1 MGFTRLPRRL
11 RWAAPA
17 AALVAAGGVIAAV
30 QIPAAQASPT
40 LPARTAEQLLT
51 DVASAKAPVLSGTV
65 VETAALGLPDLSGNS
80 ASLTSLLAGTHTL
93 HVWYASQN
101 DFRVALPGRM
111 SETDLYRQGSTEYL
125 WQSALNTVTKITGL
139 PARPT
144 GVSLPE
150 LPAFTPEQA
159 ASAVLAEVGP
169 TTVVSTQSNV
179 YIAGQA
185 AYQLVLAPKAT
196 GSTVSDISI
205 AIDARNSTPLRVQV
219 FGQDAT
225 SPAIS
230 VAFSSVTFATP
241 ARGTVSYE
249 RVPGAKVSVINLAGQ
264 AYNGPMSAGKL
275 PEAKLAQGKLAP
287 GKLSEARLKA
297 MLPAGSP
304 LAQVHTFGSG
314 WTTVIELPASVLSQ
328 ADSASQGSEASEG
341 AAALQALLDTAAPVH
356 GTWGTGQLVT
366 SGLLNVL
373 ITSDTIYAGAVEPS
387 VLYAAAA
394 ASS

>member
-1 MGFTRLPRRL
+1 MGFTKLPRRL

-17 AALVAAGGVIAAV
+17 AALVAVGGVIAAV
-30 QIPAAQASPT
+30 QIPTAQAAPT

-80 ASLTSLLAGTHTL
+80 ASITSLLAGTHTL
-93 HVWYASQN
+93 HVWYAGQN
-101 DFRVALPGRM
+101 DFRVSMPGRM
-111 SETDLYRQGSTEYL
+111 SEVDLYRQGSTEYL

-139 PARPT
+139 PAKPA
-144 GVSLPE
+144 GVALPE
-150 LPAFTPEQA
+150 LPAFTPQQA
-159 ASAVLAEVGP
+159 ASQVLAAVGP
-169 TTVVSTQSNV
+169 TTVVSTESNV
-179 YIAGQA
+179 YVAGQA
-185 AYQLVLAPKAT
+185 AYQLVLAPKAS

-205 AIDARNSTPLRVQV
+205 AIDAHNSTPLRVQV

-230 VAFSSVTFATP
+230 VAFSAVTFAAP

-249 RVPGAKVSVINLAGQ
+249 PVSGAKVHEVNLAGL
-264 AYNGPMSAGKL
+264 AGNGPMSAGQLPDAKL
-275 PEAKLAQGKLAP
+275 PAAKLAA

-297 MLPAGSP
+297 LLPAGSP
-304 LAQVHTFGSG
+304 LANVRVVGSG
-314 WTTVIELPASVLSQ
+314 WTAVLELPASVLTQVGSAAQGNQ
-328 ADSASQGSEASEG
+328 A
-341 AAALQALLDTAAPVH
+341 AAALQALLATAAPVH
-356 GTWGTGQLVT
+356 GAWGTGQLIT
-366 SGLLNVL
+366 SGLVNVL

>member
-1 MGFTRLPRRL
+1 MGFTKLPRRL

-17 AALVAAGGVIAAV
+17 AALVAVGGVIAAV
-30 QIPAAQASPT
+30 QIPTADASPA

-51 DVASAKAPVLSGTV
+51 AVASAKAPVLSGTV

-93 HVWYASQN
+93 HVWYAGKN
-101 DFRVALPGRM
+101 DFRVSMPGRM
-111 SETDLYRQGSTEYL
+111 SEVDLYRQGSTEYL
-125 WQSALNTVTKITGL
+125 WQSALNTVTKIIGL
-139 PARPT
+139 PAKPT
-144 GVSLPE
+144 GVALPE
-150 LPAFTPEQA
+150 LPAFTPQQA
-159 ASAVLAEVGP
+159 ASQVLAAVGP
-169 TTVVSTQSNV
+169 TTVVSTESNV
-179 YIAGQA
+179 YVAGQA
-185 AYQLVLAPKAT
+185 AYQLVLAPKAS

-205 AIDARNSTPLRVQV
+205 AIDAHNSTPLRVQV

-230 VAFSSVTFATP
+230 VAFSSVTFAAP

-249 RVPGAKVSVINLAGQ
+249 RVAGTKVSVINLAGQ

-275 PEAKLAQGKLAP
+275 PDAKLSEGKLT
-287 GKLSEARLKA
+287 EARLKA

-304 LAQVHTFGSG
+304 LADARVVGSG
-314 WTTVIELPASVLSQ
+314 WTAVLELPASVLNQ
-328 ADSASQGSEASEG
+328 ASLNGSATQGNEG

-356 GTWGTGQLVT
+356 GTWGTGQLIT
-366 SGLLNVL
+366 SGLVNVL

-394 ASS
+394 ASN